1 MNSTDWGGCQA
12 YVVEPR
18 VTGEEGLQAHTPVLA
33 APQDAMAALGQAHV
47 AAPGLLQLGVRC
59 RARAHQHLQAL
70 HAEAPTPGSGEEGC
84 PSSGGSPA
92 NPTLPTELACAG

>member
-1 MNSTDWGGCQA
+1 MNSMHWGGCQA

-18 VTGEEGLQAHTPVLA
+18 VAGEEGLQAHTPVLT

-47 AAPGLLQLGVRC
+47 AAPGLLQLGIRR

-70 HAEAPTPGSGEEGC
+70 HTEAPTPGGGEEGW
-84 PSSGGSPA
+84 PSSGSSPA
-92 NPTLPTELACAG
+92 SPTLPTGLACAG